1 MKKMKK
7 GTHLGTLIPVVNK
20 FEDLIIMINKDA
32 EVLGKEI
39 EEILKS
45 CNLRIPYD
53 REVLMMLMAN
63 LSAAAVSSVENFDRS
78 YTSYFKTLYEFHL
91 EQYRLMKGK
100 E

>member
-53 REVLMMLMAN
+53 REVLMMLMAI
-63 LSAAAVSSVENFDRS
+63 SRQQP
-78 YTSYFKTLYEFHL
+78 YH
-91 EQYRLMKGK
+91 Q
-100 E
+100 